1 MINWIELVKYNENKV
16 FVSIVV
22 MVYMINTYLFLDCAV
37 IIFSLTVKQTMFL
50 HE

>member
-1 MINWIELVKYNENKV
+1 
-16 FVSIVV
+16 

-37 IIFSLTVKQTMFL
+37 IISPLTVKQTLFL